1 MGLVGP
7 SWAARLL
14 SDFSALLPLPS
25 FAEALW
31 PLPPLDDVAG
41 DGARLLSLVAA
52 VSLLSR
58 RAFFFLVLFPG
69 GGLAVPL
76 LLADVPALGAGGLQ

>member
-14 SDFSALLPLPS
+14 PDFSALLPLPS

-31 PLPPLDDVAG
+31 PLPPYDDVTG

-52 VSLLSR
+52 VTGLSR
-58 RAFFFLVLFPG
+58 RPLVFFVLFPG

>member
-14 SDFSALLPLPS
+14 PDFSTLLPLPS

-52 VSLLSR
+52 VSVLSR
-58 RAFFFLVLFPG
+58 RAFFFFVLFPG

-76 LLADVPALGAGGLQ
+76 LLADVPALGSGGLQ